1 MLRSAWILGV
11 GSLLTLWYAVKVLL
25 LSFSRNPG
33 ELCRSCDSAARRWSR
48 AVLKLAGVSVRVE
61 GVANLASDGAFIIV
75 ANHESWFDVWALA
88 GCLPID
94 ARFAAKKELE
104 RIPVFGRAWRAC
116 GHISIDR
123 ADRASAIESMTQAG
137 LHIKEE
143 GLHMVF
149 FAEGSRCPDGALRP
163 FKKGPFV
170 MAIEGGVPII
180 PVALV
185 GSRPIMPKGSFR
197 IRRGA
202 ITVRVGEPISVAGME
217 QADRDRLRDAARD
230 AVAQLRGGEGRT
242 CCLPGEPPLDDV
254 PEPSRSNSNP
264 SCHSS

>member
-1 MLRSAWILGV
+1 M
-11 GSLLTLWYAVKVLL
+11 
-25 LSFSRNPG
+25 
-33 ELCRSCDSAARRWSR
+33 AR
-48 AVLKLAGVSVRVE
+48 VSVHVE
-61 GVANLASDGAFIIV
+61 GAANLASEGAFIII

-104 RIPVFGRAWRAC
+104 RIPVFGRAWRVC

-123 ADRASAIESMTQAG
+123 EDHASAIESMALAG
-137 LHIKEE
+137 RRIKDEDLHT
-143 GLHMVF
+143 VF
-149 FAEGSRCPDGALRP
+149 FAEGTRCPDGALHP

-170 MAIEGGVPII
+170 IAIEGGVPIV
-180 PVALV
+180 PVGLV

-197 IRRGA
+197 IRKGV
-202 ITVRVGEPISVAGME
+202 ITVRVGEPISVVGME
-217 QADRDRLRDAARD
+217 HADRDRLRDDAWD

-254 PEPSRSNSNP
+254 SEPMGWSSNP
-264 SCHSS
+264 S